1 MKTISQ
7 ISYSLY
13 QTMMEKLPT
22 AVLLLDHDF
31 NYIYSNPSFLLFSE
45 LNSCQIAIKDW
56 SLCLQ
61 SNDKEA
67 LFQLLSEIKNSG
79 MLCTDKSLRIF
90 KNQDSKLC
98 TNITVTPI
106 HHPTHACVYML
117 TFIAQN
123 KQESGFEWIV
133 QNRGT
138 NEFVL
143 NPVINQNREIIFKDI
158 NKKATD
164 KKKYRNE
171 AITNEYIA
179 DLKASNQL
187 KDKVLAII
195 SHDMRSPISSLKG
208 LSADFFDEELTIED
222 RGFVRKSLL
231 KQLDAVSDLTENLL
245 RWAALSFIKKDFVE
259 SEILDLFKIV
269 EQNIELINHHSISKN
284 IQIYNN
290 IPKQTMT
297 LANKDQIHIVI
308 RNLISNA
315 VKYTPVNGRINI
327 SGIDLV
333 SHLQIRISD
342 TGIGITKEQ
351 LGKLFTYSHSNT
363 YGTSGEKGIGL
374 GLLLC
379 KEYIEFNGGKISVL
393 SEVNI
398 GTTVV
403 VELPNSGIENNFNSY
418 SEIPVLE
425 KS

>member
-7 ISYSLY
+7 INYSLY
-13 QTMMEKLPT
+13 QTMIDKLPT
-22 AVLLLDHDF
+22 AVLLLDNDF
-31 NYIYSNPSFLLFSE
+31 NYIYCNPSFLLSSGF
-45 LNSCQIAIKDW
+45 NSLQIAIKGW

-61 SNDKEA
+61 NNDKDA

-79 MLCTDKSLRIF
+79 MLCLEKSLRIF
-90 KNQDSKLC
+90 KNQDSKLW
-98 TNITVTPI
+98 TNITVTQI
-106 HHPTHACVYML
+106 DHQTHACIYLL
-117 TFIAQN
+117 TFLAQN

-133 QNRGT
+133 KNQGT
-138 NEFVL
+138 NELVF
-143 NPVINQNREIIFKDI
+143 NPVINQNRGIILEDIDEISMD
-158 NKKATD
+158 KKNPENEAVTD
-164 KKKYRNE
+164 K
-171 AITNEYIA
+171 YIA

-195 SHDMRSPISSLKG
+195 SHDMRSPITSLKG
-208 LSADFFDEELTIED
+208 LSANFFNDELTIED
-222 RGFVRKSLL
+222 RGSVRKSLL

-245 RWAALSFIKKDFVE
+245 RWAALSFIKKDLVE
-259 SEILDLFKIV
+259 SEILDLSEIV

-290 IPKQTMT
+290 IPEKTMT
-297 LANKDQIHIVI
+297 IVNKDQIHIVI

-327 SGIDLV
+327 AGINLIT
-333 SHLQIRISD
+333 HLEIRVSD

-351 LGKLFTYSHSNT
+351 LSKLFTYSHSNT

-379 KEYIEFNGGKISVL
+379 KEYIEYNGGKITVS
-393 SEVNI
+393 SEVNV
-398 GTTVV
+398 GTTVIIQ
-403 VELPNSGIENNFNSY
+403 LPNAGIQSNFNSD
-418 SEIPVLE
+418 SEISVPK